1 MLFCCR
7 CQGIGDDQGFQMD
20 MWCWRECCEYE
31 CPLDKCRCNVNIS
44 ETDIRSPR
52 DGAITP
58 PTKPNVNASVIGLK
72 DAQMKTLEKLGARA
86 RPNVLSDNAQ
96 VKTGDDTQE
105 QVKLKKENTI
115 LVKTEIKTSRIK
127 KVGKNSVFIP
137 QNLHTT
143 TLATTTTLPTTT
155 PLPTTTLPTTTTLS
169 TTTSS
174 TSTTTSQSTTNVSS
188 TKKLEY
194 RKLNNKEKPVK
205 MIDIS
210 KYLTKLEKPKIT
222 RIPFRRINIFKPSKS
237 KSPTFGLSSPK
248 IIIFKPKERSI
259 KDDDDKSTRRSNAN
273 SAPEIKS
280 PDVPYQI
287 ETRETE
293 DIPSK
298 LNSASELIKM
308 TSTSSTTT
316 TTSTTSTTM
325 TAYTT
330 TEISTTTPKTFLS
343 KKKPLKTTNLT
354 SKPRLSFDNPL
365 EITGQDPT
373 GIPLEGLTSSLFG
386 QFFLTKVDLE
396 KELDLQ
402 KDVEYTPNKVS
413 NFFNLEDPYQSYQP
427 EVSVSVYTIGE
438 SDVTTANPTNN
449 GEMLASST
457 IPPPIKSTTSFAF
470 TNPPKTTTPEPIR
483 LPSKPTTTTSQPT
496 TTSQLTTT
504 RKPTTT
510 HKPVTTSQLTTTTT
524 HKIITTLKPTTILK
538 PTTTLELSTTRKP
551 AISLKLAT
559 TTASKLTTTR
569 EPTTTSKPVTR
580 LPRVYSLPTVYQPPI
595 PPPIPPLI
603 RNSNFFSKFSK
614 ILGTRK
620 RPMQTATAPSPYKSL
635 QTSSG
640 KINNAVP
647 STKRTNKSKNTKFI
661 VSKNNTRVKTK
672 VTPTS
677 TTAKSTTIKATT
689 HPTTMKSSTTMATTT
704 SIKPTKSSTT
714 TSSVKPST
722 TTAST
727 TSRSTTSRVTT
738 TTTQLSPTKATST
751 TIVSITTKP
760 TTSSTSRQD
769 HGVDD
774 GVDEETVLSPVS
786 IPKVVPYL
794 IFFPDEKTNSQG
806 GYSKQQPSHL
816 DIKKP
821 KIVFEPKKTLLTPKL
836 KPRVDA
842 GQMVDQSKF
851 FGNSSSNI
859 NSNSSSNIHQII
871 SVMVKDIISTKIKI
885 NDREPTSIPIVTA
898 GNRIKN
904 ITEIYGKS
912 SSNFKVSQFNSTVI
926 PKDNGKIYM
935 EEKLPTF
942 EPYTP
947 TNDTNSTNNKMFRD
961 VKNVVHHNFVLDSL
975 IENMANF
982 LKNDESKIQFHLN
995 EDHHDKKANNVLNMK
1010 EQIKERIDS
1019 SIMSNGDK
1027 LDLPAVV
1034 SDLNITES
1042 IAPQRTQSE
1051 SQARL
1056 DLQNTVFDS
1065 NERSKTFE
1073 RKNKNLNQGKLI
1085 RWFNINSKVY
1095 RTTPASDTVTEVT
1108 SRIQGTT
1115 PTSFPVLQ
1123 TIPPFPTHAIPLR
1136 PTSQSTSLKSTL
1148 ISLLPPPIPSKN
1160 LFYHRPGQNPADL
1173 PHPTVKVQGTST
1185 QHVISTTKSKTILA
1199 DKRNPEWPDTPS
1211 SFPLSEHYFSLQA
1224 LKPTDGHTTSAS
1236 ERLTTTTPTTKQTTT
1251 KQTTKKQT
1259 TTPQLST
1266 VTPIFNMPGLSLGV
1280 TTPINKISQLFFPP
1294 DFTQKKSLTEII
1306 NSDPRIVEG
1315 VYTKDVY
1322 PPSREQINASD
1333 VILSTPYQLKDPVS
1347 RVPLFLK
1354 STPSSILTTSS
1365 QRPLSEKVHKTR
1377 SSSPSLPTI
1386 HRVIK
1391 LMPSRKRNPTLQPNK
1406 GSESAILEKTSE
1418 NPKPDLTLGSERSS
1432 SGIGNSKIQLSPA
1445 FTFSNGSALTTNVH
1459 RNTKEVRTFRNVG
1472 KDILKEIFKSPKVK
1486 KHEILSG
1493 KVKLPRGKNAVILDI
1508 GLLNKLMDTFKQWL
1522 TSMRLLVVEK

>member
-1 MLFCCR
+1 
-7 CQGIGDDQGFQMD
+7 
-20 MWCWRECCEYE
+20 
-31 CPLDKCRCNVNIS
+31 
-44 ETDIRSPR
+44 
-52 DGAITP
+52 
-58 PTKPNVNASVIGLK
+58 
-72 DAQMKTLEKLGARA
+72 
-86 RPNVLSDNAQ
+86 
-96 VKTGDDTQE
+96 
-105 QVKLKKENTI
+105 
-115 LVKTEIKTSRIK
+115 
-127 KVGKNSVFIP
+127 
-137 QNLHTT
+137 
-143 TLATTTTLPTTT
+143 
-155 PLPTTTLPTTTTLS
+155 
-169 TTTSS
+169 
-174 TSTTTSQSTTNVSS
+174 
-188 TKKLEY
+188 
-194 RKLNNKEKPVK
+194 
-205 MIDIS
+205 
-210 KYLTKLEKPKIT
+210 
-222 RIPFRRINIFKPSKS
+222 
-237 KSPTFGLSSPK
+237 
-248 IIIFKPKERSI
+248 
-259 KDDDDKSTRRSNAN
+259 
-273 SAPEIKS
+273 
-280 PDVPYQI
+280 
-287 ETRETE
+287 
-293 DIPSK
+293 
-298 LNSASELIKM
+298 
-308 TSTSSTTT
+308 
-316 TTSTTSTTM
+316 M

-330 TEISTTTPKTFLS
+330 TEISTTTFKTFLS
-343 KKKPLKTTNLT
+343 KTKPLKTTNFT
-354 SKPRLSFDNPL
+354 SKPRLSFDTPL

-373 GIPLEGLTSSLFG
+373 GIPLDGLTSSLFG

-402 KDVEYTPNKVS
+402 KDVEYIPNKVS

-470 TNPPKTTTPEPIR
+470 TNLQKTTTPEPIR
-483 LPSKPTTTTSQPT
+483 PTSKPTTTTSQL
-496 TTSQLTTT
+496 TTSQLTTTHKLTTT

-510 HKPVTTSQLTTTTT
+510 HKPVTTSQLTTTTI
-524 HKIITTLKPTTILK
+524 HKITTTLKPTTTQK

-551 AISLKLAT
+551 AISLKFAT

-580 LPRVYSLPTVYQPPI
+580 LPRVYRLPTVYQPPI

-614 ILGTRK
+614 IIGTRK

-689 HPTTMKSSTTMATTT
+689 QPTTMESSTTMATTT

-714 TSSVKPST
+714 TTYVKPST

-1027 LDLPAVV
+1027 LDLPGAV

-1056 DLQNTVFDS
+1056 DLQNTVLGS
-1065 NERSKTFE
+1065 NERFKTFE

>member
-1 MLFCCR
+1 MGNPMRELMLMIVLLLSILQKVITQVTLIDPPGRSTLWRQGFNSAVNHHDDQLFCGGYRNFVRNGGKCGVCGDPYQGPLENEAGGKYAIGIISKHYDGTAKYINVTIEQTVFKKGYYEFRICPNNDVNNRVKQECLDQYLLQIYSMEYFPFDDGKPTDSFSLIPGNTQYFPEGRGIHNLRLGIPDKLTCTQCVLQWKYITGNHWGTSENRTSCYGCGFQETFINCADISIGNLTESNQPEEKLSESVPTKSSHISKRTTDLSPHLLAGFNVSGDGEECKRCYAVPTWDHYPGMNDWCDTNCR
-7 CQGIGDDQGFQMD
+7 KGNCPPCRCYCGCPARHFENLCQGIGDDQGFQMD

-96 VKTGDDTQE
+96 
-105 QVKLKKENTI
+105 
-115 LVKTEIKTSRIK
+115 
-127 KVGKNSVFIP
+127 
-137 QNLHTT
+137 
-143 TLATTTTLPTTT
+143 
-155 PLPTTTLPTTTTLS
+155 
-169 TTTSS
+169 
-174 TSTTTSQSTTNVSS
+174 
-188 TKKLEY
+188 
-194 RKLNNKEKPVK
+194 
-205 MIDIS
+205 
-210 KYLTKLEKPKIT
+210 
-222 RIPFRRINIFKPSKS
+222 S

-259 KDDDDKSTRRSNAN
+259 KDDDDKSTRRNNAN

-298 LNSASELIKM
+298 LNSASELKKM

-438 SDVTTANPTNN
+438 SEVTTANPTNN

-457 IPPPIKSTTSFAF
+457 IPPSIKSTTSFAF
-470 TNPPKTTTPEPIR
+470 TNQPKTTTPEPIR
-483 LPSKPTTTTSQPT
+483 LPSYTNIYHSKINDNKSDDTADDNEIINNNGDNNF
-496 TTSQLTTT
+496 
-504 RKPTTT
+504 
-510 HKPVTTSQLTTTTT
+510 HKTN
-524 HKIITTLKPTTILK
+524 KIIDNNNFCKTINDNGFNYL
-538 PTTTLELSTTRKP
+538 
-551 AISLKLAT
+551 
-559 TTASKLTTTR
+559 
-569 EPTTTSKPVTR
+569 
-580 LPRVYSLPTVYQPPI
+580 
-595 PPPIPPLI
+595 
-603 RNSNFFSKFSK
+603 
-614 ILGTRK
+614 
-620 RPMQTATAPSPYKSL
+620 
-635 QTSSG
+635 
-640 KINNAVP
+640 KINDIKGDNNYH
-647 STKRTNKSKNTKFI
+647 STITNKGNMYHH
-661 VSKNNTRVKTK
+661 N
-672 VTPTS
+672 
-677 TTAKSTTIKATT
+677 
-689 HPTTMKSSTTMATTT
+689 
-704 SIKPTKSSTT
+704 
-714 TSSVKPST
+714 
-722 TTAST
+722 
-727 TSRSTTSRVTT
+727 
-738 TTTQLSPTKATST
+738 
-751 TIVSITTKP
+751 
-760 TTSSTSRQD
+760 
-769 HGVDD
+769 
-774 GVDEETVLSPVS
+774 
-786 IPKVVPYL
+786 
-794 IFFPDEKTNSQG
+794 EKTNSQG

-842 GQMVDQSKF
+842 GQIVDQSKF

-995 EDHHDKKANNVLNMK
+995 EDHHDKKANNVLYMK

-1160 LFYHRPGQNPADL
+1160 LLYHRPGQNPADL

-1185 QHVISTTKSKTILA
+1185 QHVLSTTKSKTILA

-1251 KQTTKKQT
+1251 KQTTTKQT

>member
-31 CPLDKCRCNVNIS
+31 CPLDKCRCSVNIS
-44 ETDIRSPR
+44 EPDTRSPR
-52 DGAITP
+52 NGAITP
-58 PTKPNVNASVIGLK
+58 PTGPNVNASVVGIEE
-72 DAQMKTLEKLGARA
+72 AQMKTSA
-86 RPNVLSDNAQ
+86 RPNVLAEEAQ
-96 VKTGDDTQE
+96 VQTGDDE
-105 QVKLKKENTI
+105 QVKLKKDNAI
-115 LVKTEIKTSRIK
+115 IVKKEIKASGIK
-127 KVGKNSVFIP
+127 EVGKISMLIP
-137 QNLHTT
+137 RNLHTT
-143 TLATTTTLPTTT
+143 FLPTTTTIPTTTTLPSTTS
-155 PLPTTTLPTTTTLS
+155 LPA
-169 TTTSS
+169 TTSS
-174 TSTTTSQSTTNVSS
+174 TSTTTLQSATNLSS
-188 TKKLEY
+188 TKKSEF
-194 RKLNNKEKPVK
+194 RKLSNKEEPVK
-205 MIDIS
+205 MIDVS
-210 KYLTKLEKPKIT
+210 KYLTKRKKPKIT

-237 KSPTFGLSSPK
+237 KSSTFGFSSPK
-248 IIIFKPKERSI
+248 IIIFKPKEKSI
-259 KDDDDKSTRRSNAN
+259 EDDEDKSTRRNTAN
-273 SAPEIKS
+273 SASEIKS
-280 PDVPYQI
+280 HDVPYQI

-298 LNSASELIKM
+298 LNSASESVKM
-308 TSTSSTTT
+308 TSTTT
-316 TTSTTSTTM
+316 TTTTM

-330 TEISTTTPKTFLS
+330 TEISTPETLPSKTKS
-343 KKKPLKTTNLT
+343 LKTTHLT

-402 KDVEYTPNKVS
+402 KDVEYKPNKVS

-438 SDVTTANPTNN
+438 PDVTTVNPTTN
-449 GEMLASST
+449 GETVTSST
-457 IPPPIKSTTSFAF
+457 RPPPIKSTTSFAF
-470 TNPPKTTTPEPIR
+470 SNPQKTTTPEPII
-483 LPSKPTTTTSQPT
+483 PTSKLTTTSQPT
-496 TTSQLTTT
+496 TTGKPTTT
-504 RKPTTT
+504 RKPTTIHKPTTPRKPTTT
-510 HKPVTTSQLTTTTT
+510 HKPATTSQLTTTTT
-524 HKIITTLKPTTILK
+524 HKITTTLKPTTTQK
-538 PTTTLELSTTRKP
+538 PTTTLELTTTRKP

-569 EPTTTSKPVTR
+569 EPTTSSKPVTR
-580 LPRVYSLPTVYQPPI
+580 LPRVYQPPI

-620 RPMQTATAPSPYKSL
+620 RPMLTATAPSPYKSL
-635 QTSSG
+635 QSSSG
-640 KINNAVP
+640 KIKNAVP
-647 STKRTNKSKNTKFI
+647 TTRKTNNKNTKFI
-661 VSKNNTRVKTK
+661 LTKNNTRVTTQ
-672 VTPTS
+672 VIPTS
-677 TTAKSTTIKATT
+677 TTAKSMTIKATT
-689 HPTTMKSSTTMATTT
+689 QLTTMKSSTTMATTT
-704 SIKPTKSSTT
+704 SMKPTKTATT
-714 TSSVKPST
+714 TTSVKPST
-722 TTAST
+722 TTATT
-727 TSRSTTSRVTT
+727 TSRPTTPRATT

-760 TTSSTSRQD
+760 TTKPTTPSTSRQD
-769 HGVDD
+769 HSIDDAVD
-774 GVDEETVLSPVS
+774 GATGLSPMS

-806 GYSKQQPSHL
+806 GYSKQQPPHL
-816 DIKKP
+816 NIKKP
-821 KIVFEPKKTLLTPKL
+821 KIVFEPKKTLPLMLTPKL

-842 GQMVDQSKF
+842 EQMVDQTKF

-859 NSNSSSNIHQII
+859 NNNSTSNIHQII

-898 GNRIKN
+898 GNRIRN

-912 SSNFKVSQFNSTVI
+912 SSNFKVSQFNTTVI
-926 PKDNGKIYM
+926 PKDNGKILM
-935 EEKLPTF
+935 EDKLPTF

-947 TNDTNSTNNKMFRD
+947 TNGTNSTNNKMFSD

-982 LKNDESKIQFHLN
+982 LKYDESKIQFHLN
-995 EDHHDKKANNVLNMK
+995 EDHNDKKAGNMLNPQK
-1010 EQIKERIDS
+1010 RTDS
-1019 SIMSNGDK
+1019 SSISNGDK
-1027 LDLPAVV
+1027 IDLPGVV
-1034 SDLNITES
+1034 SDLNIT
-1042 IAPQRTQSE
+1042 QST
-1051 SQARL
+1051 ARL
-1056 DLQNTVFDS
+1056 DLQNTILDS
-1065 NERSKTFE
+1065 NERSSSFE
-1073 RKNKNLNQGKLI
+1073 KKNKNFSNLNQGKLI

-1095 RTTPASDTVTEVT
+1095 RTTPASDTVTKVT
-1108 SRIQGTT
+1108 SRVQRTT

-1123 TIPPFPTHAIPLR
+1123 TVPPSPTHAMPLR
-1136 PTSQSTSLKSTL
+1136 LTGQSKSLKSTL

-1160 LFYHRPGQNPADL
+1160 LLYHHPSQNPTDL
-1173 PHPTVKVQGTST
+1173 PHPTVKVQNTST
-1185 QHVISTTKSKTILA
+1185 QHVFSTTKSKTILA

-1211 SFPLSEHYFSLQA
+1211 SFPLSQHFSLPA
-1224 LKPTDGHTTSAS
+1224 LKPTDGQTTSAS
-1236 ERLTTTTPTTKQTTT
+1236 ERLTKITSTTPTT
-1251 KQTTKKQT
+1251 KQT

-1306 NSDPRIVEG
+1306 NSDPRTVEG

-1354 STPSSILTTSS
+1354 STPSSILITTT
-1365 QRPLSEKVHKTR
+1365 QRPLLEKVHTTR
-1377 SSSPSLPTI
+1377 SPSQSLPTI

-1391 LMPSRKRNPTLQPNK
+1391 LMPSRKRNPTLQPSK
-1406 GSESAILEKTSE
+1406 GSESTRLEKASE
-1418 NPKPDLTLGSERSS
+1418 NPKPDLTLGSNRSS
-1432 SGIGNSKIQLSPA
+1432 SGIGDSKIKLSPV

-1459 RNTKEVRTFRNVG
+1459 TNTEEVRTFRNVG

-1493 KVKLPRGKNAVILDI
+1493 KVKLPKGKNAVILDI